1 MTTSNLLEFDII
13 IIGCSFVGMTSALA
27 LNKNHNHLK
36 IAVVEKQNIFTSP
49 KTTDGR
55 AYALSKSSL
64 DLLQEINILP
74 NILKD
79 SGIIKQINITDG
91 KCPYVL
97 HFNTQQATNYLGII
111 TENHLLFEALK
122 NTFQAKLQENITLFC
137 PNYYQDISFSQQ
149 KAVVLLNNN
158 QQITA
163 PLLLACDGR
172 FSPLREKFNIYTYRK
187 NYQQTAIVFKINH
200 TLSHQNIAFEK
211 FFNGGPLAIL
221 PLANNHQSS
230 IVLILPQE
238 QAQLLLSLDNANF
251 TQQLQKQIH
260 NELGD
265 IEIIS
270 EKFSYP
276 LSAVQAE
283 NFVYQQMLLLG
294 DAACGVHPIA
304 GQGFNLA
311 ISNLKLLLKLLQTQI
326 AAGLPI
332 NQNQFLQNFA
342 LQAKKQSVAMLFATD
357 VLDSLFKNNSQLLGI
372 ARKIGLLAINNSKTI
387 KNFFIAKAGGK

>member
-1 MTTSNLLEFDII
+1 MTNPNLLEFDII

-27 LNKNHNHLK
+27 LNKNHGHLK
-36 IAVVEKQNIFTSP
+36 IAVVEKQNIFNSP
-49 KTTDGR
+49 KKTDGR

-74 NILKD
+74 SILNN

-91 KCPYVL
+91 ACPYVL
-97 HFNTQQATNYLGII
+97 HFNTQQTANYLGII

-122 NTFQAKLQENITLFC
+122 KNFQAKLHANITLFC
-137 PNYYQDISFSQQ
+137 PNYYQDISFLQQ
-149 KAVVLLNNN
+149 KAVILLDNN

-172 FSPLREKFNIYTYRK
+172 FSALRQKFNIYTYYK
-187 NYQQTAIVFKINH
+187 NYHQTAIVFKIKH
-200 TLSHQNIAFEK
+200 ELSHQNIAFEK
-211 FFNGGPLAIL
+211 FFSGGPLAIL
-221 PLANNHQSS
+221 PLADNNQSS

-238 QAQLLLSLDNANF
+238 KAKLLLTLDNANF
-251 TQQLQKQIH
+251 TQQLNKQIH
-260 NELGD
+260 KELGTA
-265 IEIIS
+265 EIIS
-270 EKFSYP
+270 ELFSYP

-283 NFVYQQMLLLG
+283 NFVYQQVLLLG

-326 AAGLPI
+326 TAGLPL

-342 LQAKKQSVAMLFATD
+342 LQAKKQSVAMLFVTD
-357 VLDSLFKNNSQLLGI
+357 VLDNLFKNNSQSLGI
-372 ARKIGLLAINNSKTI
+372 ARKIGLFTINHCKII

>member
-13 IIGCSFVGMTSALA
+13 IVGCSFVGMTSALA
-27 LNKNHNHLK
+27 LSKNHSHLK
-36 IAVVEKQNIFTSP
+36 IAVIEKQNVFASV
-49 KTTDGR
+49 KANDGR

-74 NILKD
+74 NILAA

-97 HFNTQQATNYLGII
+97 HFDTQQTANYLGII

-122 NTFQAKLQENITLFC
+122 TALQAQLNKNITLFC
-137 PNYYQDISFSQQ
+137 PNYYQEINFLQQ
-149 KAVVLLNNN
+149 KAVVLLDNN
-158 QQITA
+158 QQLTA

-172 FSPLREKFNIYTYRK
+172 FSLLRNKFNIYTYQK
-187 NYQQTAIVFKINH
+187 NYHQTAIVFKINH
-200 TLSHQNIAFEK
+200 TLSHKNIAFEK
-211 FFNGGPLAIL
+211 FFSGGPLAIL
-221 PLANNHQSS
+221 PLADNHQSS
-230 IVLILPQE
+230 VVLILSQE
-238 QAQLLLSLDNANF
+238 QAQLLLDLDNQNF
-251 TQQLQKQIH
+251 AWQLQKQVH
-260 NELGD
+260 FELGE

-276 LSAVQAE
+276 LTAVQAE
-283 NFVYQQMLLLG
+283 TFVYQQMLLLG
-294 DAACGVHPIA
+294 DSACGVHPIA

-326 AAGLPI
+326 IAGLPI
-332 NQNQFLQNFA
+332 NQPQFLQNFA

-357 VLDSLFKNNSQLLGI
+357 VLDSLFKKDSHLLGL
-372 ARKIGLLAINNSKTI
+372 ARKLGLLAVNQSKTI
-387 KNFFIAKAGGK
+387 KNFFISKAGGR